1 MNPSRAFNYEIISV
15 RLLIGQSV
23 PHLLPY
29 LQHKLVKLCVCK
41 RLTRNILKRGNY
53 VKGAHILSIYIY
65 IGKGVGVVVVQMH
78 ILHTELRK

>member
-53 VKGAHILSIYIY
+53 IY